1 MWDAGIWVC
10 NLVKELG
17 ILPSEKEVMVLLLQT
32 PNPNK
37 QYFYILKF
45 LRKGQI
51 QSGKLAPKCQESQL
65 ELLES
70 E

>member
-10 NLVKELG
+10 NLVEELG
-17 ILPSEKEVMVLLLQT
+17 ILPLEMEGMVLLLQT
-32 PNPNK
+32 PKTNK
-37 QYFYILKF
+37 QYSSIFKF
-45 LRKGQI
+45 LRKDQF
-51 QSGKLAPKCQESQL
+51 QSGELAPKCQESQL